1 MREIAWLEFVG
12 LLAVQALVITM
23 LLAERRSR
31 RRAERALQDRRA
43 LETVVSSVLSEFAH
57 GEPQHLSET
66 VAQALRHVAAYV
78 QADRVSLIHFADR
91 GLSSSVQR
99 AS

>member
-31 RRAERALQDRRA
+31 RRAERALQDRMA

-57 GEPQHLSET
+57 GEPRTPLPKLLHRRYGTWPPTSRRT
-66 VAQALRHVAAYV
+66 A
-78 QADRVSLIHFADR
+78 
-91 GLSSSVQR
+91 
-99 AS
+99 